1 MSSAALQAWAVTFFA
16 GVEEGLAEK
25 ERSRL
30 ESFLLG
36 MMTFRADPA
45 LWGNYLISGM
55 LSTRTALSSPR
66 KRQSSSPRP
75 PERRSRLR
83 SATCRGRKYE

>member
-1 MSSAALQAWAVTFFA
+1 MSSAMLQAWAVTFFA

-36 MMTFRADPA
+36 MMNFRADPA
-45 LWGNYLISGM
+45 LWGEPLDLRDAQYPDGAIVAAQESEQLVAAAREAFEAAKLDLSG
-55 LSTRTALSSPR
+55 A
-66 KRQSSSPRP
+66 QD
-75 PERRSRLR
+75 
-83 SATCRGRKYE
+83 G